1 MQARRVNPTMM
12 IRTSAIAACLLVL
25 DGAGAAVA
33 DHKTVCYEGV
43 LGEER
48 ATP

>member
-1 MQARRVNPTMM
+1 MM

-25 DGAGAAVA
+25 DVAVAAVA
-33 DHKTVCYEGV
+33 DHKTVCHEGV
-43 LGEER
+43 FGEER